1 MAHSRSHGAA
11 IAGVSSSTMK
21 ARSLVVPLVS
31 LLVVACKGE
40 DLPGAD
46 EIGGS
51 SESAADTES
60 STESTTTTTTTTTDT
75 TSEEGNFIPSD
86 TSSETGEPPDPKTC
100 REMLDCVFMCLGDLG
115 LECLQTCGEGFDPAE
130 AQKAGALVVCLGQAC
145 AAEGQC
151 SLTDLT
157 STECVGCIG
166 LGLFLPEP
174 PGCEAEALAC
184 E

>member
-1 MAHSRSHGAA
+1 MLA
-11 IAGVSSSTMK
+11 
-21 ARSLVVPLVS
+21 PLVS
-31 LLVVACKGE
+31 LVSLFGLACKAE
-40 DLPGAD
+40 DLPGGD

-51 SESAADTES
+51 TGTGESTSESES
-60 STESTTTTTTTTTDT
+60 ESESESTD
-75 TSEEGNFIPSD
+75 SSSDDANFIPSE
-86 TSSETGEPPDPKTC
+86 TSETETGEPPEPKTC

-115 LECLQTCGEGFDPAE
+115 LECLQTCGEGFDPVE
-130 AQKAGALVVCLGQAC
+130 VQKAGALVLCLGQVC
-145 AAEGQC
+145 ADKGQC

-157 STECVGCIG
+157 NPDCIGCLG